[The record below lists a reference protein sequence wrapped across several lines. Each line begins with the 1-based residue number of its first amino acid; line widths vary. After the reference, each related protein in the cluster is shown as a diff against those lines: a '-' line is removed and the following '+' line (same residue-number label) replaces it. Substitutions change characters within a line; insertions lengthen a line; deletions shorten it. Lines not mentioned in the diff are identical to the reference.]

1 MTEQMD
7 RKEYLEERRLL
18 ANLESESY
26 KSFDKA
32 LLSFSSGAIALSVAF
47 IEKFSTYC
55 YSLLIVSWCLWT
67 ISIISQLAS
76 YILSAKA
83 IREEMRILN
92 EQYKDHTK
100 DVGKNMYTGWPTI
113 LNVIALGAFL
123 IGVICFLVFIF
134 INTK

>member
-7 RKEYLEERRLL
+7 RKEYLEERRLR

-100 DVGKNMYTGWPTI
+100 DAEKNLYTGWPTR

>member
-1 MTEQMD
+1 MD

-67 ISIISQLAS
+67 ISIISQLTS

-100 DVGKNMYTGWPTI
+100 DAEKNACTGWPTR